1 MNYWTELS
9 IEFANQRNYLDEL
22 FKVYPTIP
30 EAIREMDSDKFSKVE
45 DAFKRKD
52 NTALIKSLLAL
63 PLFPIKDSYVAYL
76 KRDSASIERNPETV
90 ARLCGRVYEMGLNEI
105 FRCSSIPKEMNRQI
119 GPLFKRWLHKGTLGL
134 ALLDAKEF
142 AQSKKNALFNGSD
155 AEMMA
160 YAKEHLGYRGDKGL
174 DFLARMRNTYV
185 IGEAKFLTDL
195 GGHQNAQFE
204 DAKALLKN
212 KKTNAIKVAI
222 LDGVLYIK
230 GRNKMYNYLTTHAQ
244 KYNILSSLLLR
255 EFLYAIK

>member
-1 MNYWTELS
+1 M
-9 IEFANQRNYLDEL
+9 
-22 FKVYPTIP
+22 
-30 EAIREMDSDKFSKVE
+30 
-45 DAFKRKD
+45 
-52 NTALIKSLLAL
+52 
-63 PLFPIKDSYVAYL
+63 
-76 KRDSASIERNPETV
+76 
-90 ARLCGRVYEMGLNEI
+90 
-105 FRCSSIPKEMNRQI
+105 
-119 GPLFKRWLHKGTLGL
+119 GL

-185 IGEAKFLTDL
+185 IGEAKFLTDF